1 MSCAISR
8 ELQKCANAAIDQL
21 PVSDKPTLN
30 WNEHLIYIKIAN
42 ENNIPP
48 LYKNLH
54 IAVATYK
61 ILKSRE
67 HKAYLQFELAEWKI
81 INSKSLLA

>member
-54 IAVATYK
+54 IAVATYG
-61 ILKSRE
+61 ILESRE

-81 INSKSLLA
+81 IDSESLLA